1 MTDPRPPRH
10 PVRNALVVGA
20 IAVFVVRLGM
30 HAFTRLLD
38 VVWIVVAI
46 AAVVAV
52 VSARSS
58 RR

>member
-1 MTDPRPPRH
+1 M
-10 PVRNALVVGA
+10 LGA
-20 IAVFVVRLGM
+20 IAVFVVRLGL

-38 VVWIVVAI
+38 VVWIVVVI

-52 VSARSS
+52 VCARSS